1 MATNFL
7 AATFSPLLSDKG
19 KVKSE
24 KSYSMAFK
32 GKGENP
38 IASLSEE

>member
-1 MATNFL
+1 MAF
-7 AATFSPLLSDKG
+7 KG
-19 KVKSE
+19 KGKREKRKVKSE

-32 GKGENP
+32 GKGKNP